1 VRSTE
6 SWLKQQS

>member
-6 SWLKQQS
+6 SWLKQRS